1 MLDSLVVAFGREVAR
16 LETSPLELIGVV
28 ATLLNVWLL
37 ARNKV
42 LGWPVGLVAVAAY
55 AVVFFDAKLYADTL
69 LQGFFLVTGILGWL
83 EWRYGGAK
91 RTERPITR
99 LSPRGWALTLLA
111 IVATSAMLGGAFH
124 LFTDAARPFLDSA
137 LTGASV
143 VGQLLLVRRVLDNWV
158 VWIAAD
164 VLYVP
169 LYLSR
174 DLPLTALLYAGLI
187 VLAWK
192 GWRDWKAELART
204 DPPLGSPDRL
214 F

>member
-1 MLDSLVVAFGREVAR
+1 MDSLTVSFVRELAR
-16 LETSPLELIGVV
+16 LETSPLELVGFV

-42 LGWPVGLVAVAAY
+42 VGWPVGLVAVAAY

-69 LQGFFLVTGILGWL
+69 LQGFFFVTGVAGWYD
-83 EWRYGGAK
+83 WTYGGAN
-91 RTERPITR
+91 RTELPISR
-99 LSPRGWALTLLA
+99 LSARGWMFTVLA
-111 IVATSAMLGGAFH
+111 IVATSALLGGAFH

-143 VGQLLLVRRVLDNWV
+143 VGQLLLVRRVLDNWL
-158 VWIAAD
+158 VWIVAD

-174 DLPLTALLYAGLI
+174 DLPLTALLYAFLL
-187 VLAWK
+187 VLATK
-192 GWRDWKAELART
+192 GYLDWKKEMRT
-204 DPPLGSPDRL
+204 THVSGAV
-214 F
+214 

>member
-1 MLDSLVVAFGREVAR
+1 MAH
-16 LETSPLELIGVV
+16 LETSPLELVGFV

-69 LQGFFLVTGILGWL
+69 LQGFFFVTGVLGWYD
-83 EWRYGGAK
+83 WKFGGAG
-91 RTERPITR
+91 RTERPIAR
-99 LSPRGWALTLLA
+99 LSPRGWTLTLLA
-111 IVATSAMLGGAFH
+111 IVATSALLGGAFH

-174 DLPLTALLYAGLI
+174 DLPLTALLYAGLV

-192 GWRDWKAELART
+192 GWRDWSEEVKRVQ
-204 DPPLGSPDRL
+204 G
-214 F
+214 